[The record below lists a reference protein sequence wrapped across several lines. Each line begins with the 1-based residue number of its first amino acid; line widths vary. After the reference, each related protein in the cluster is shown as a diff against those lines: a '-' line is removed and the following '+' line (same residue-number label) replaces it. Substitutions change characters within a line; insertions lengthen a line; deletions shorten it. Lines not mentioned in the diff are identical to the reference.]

1 VMSDAPE
8 KPTGRHDGLL
18 RSCFVGLFDLLVAA
32 HFALNFAQ
40 LGAPF
45 LDLDTFIA
53 GSERF
58 PFQYRVLTAPIF
70 AFLLHVFAAFD
81 FARALPHL
89 PSYLAS
95 PEALAYFAVNCA
107 SLFVALQLFRRL
119 AAQLVA
125 GSAVVAAYFLFV
137 ALSYLWFILNPGLS
151 FLLPYDLPALAFC
164 AASLLCVLRRRWY
177 LLSAI
182 FILATLNRETSYLT
196 VIFLLIRWAV
206 GCERGGGALL
216 MAGVLAAIW
225 LALKVALVWW
235 FWPESG
241 ALISALRIDYNL
253 AILAKPWQWP
263 TLWPL
268 ILPVAASAWGW
279 RVVAARAWTMTVL
292 AGFLSLFCVANIT
305 ELRAYGDL
313 IPFVALALTGVMR
326 KQRPAL
332 FDAI

>member
-1 VMSDAPE
+1 MSDVPE
-8 KPTGRHDGLL
+8 KPAIRHGGLRTG
-18 RSCFVGLFDLLVAA
+18 FIGLFDLLVAA
-32 HFALNFAQ
+32 HFALNFAR

-45 LDLDTFIA
+45 LDLNKFIA

-70 AFLLHVFAAFD
+70 AFLLHVFADFD
-81 FARALPHL
+81 FSRAFPHL
-89 PSYLAS
+89 PSYVAS
-95 PEALAYFAVNCA
+95 PEALAYFVVNCA

-119 AAQLVA
+119 SVQLFSGMAA
-125 GSAVVAAYFLFV
+125 VAAYLLFV
-137 ALSYLWFILNPGLS
+137 ALTYFWFVLNPGLS

-164 AASLLCVLRRRWY
+164 VASLLCVLRRRWY
-177 LLSAI
+177 LLLAI

-196 VIFLLIRWAV
+196 VIFLLIRWWL
-206 GCERGGGALL
+206 GCKKGGAALL
-216 MAGVLAAIW
+216 LAGVLAAIW

-253 AILAKPWQWP
+253 ATVAKPWQWP

-268 ILPVAASAWGW
+268 ILPIAVSACGW
-279 RVVAARAWTMTVL
+279 RVAVTRPWALTVL

-313 IPFVALALTGVMR
+313 IPFVTVAMMAVMG
-326 KQRPAL
+326 KQRPELSEAG
-332 FDAI
+332 